1 MVDEKQTNTKT
12 NLIKAKGLL
21 FGTKQLL
28 QNSSDFIL
36 QIQGKDIE
44 KMTKIDYL
52 EVSMNSFTEKSIP
65 TLFVQSQ
72 QAFGT
77 FSMDKTFPDP

>member
-36 QIQGKDIE
+36 QIQGKDI
-44 KMTKIDYL
+44 KNMTKIDYL

-65 TLFVQSQ
+65 TLFVTKSTSVWD
-72 QAFGT
+72 F
-77 FSMDKTFPDP
+77 

>member
-1 MVDEKQTNTKT
+1 MVNEKQTNTKT

-36 QIQGKDIE
+36 QIQGKDKE

-65 TLFVQSQ
+65 TLFVTKSTSVWD
-72 QAFGT
+72 F
-77 FSMDKTFPDP
+77 

>member
-28 QNSSDFIL
+28 QDSSDFIL

-65 TLFVQSQ
+65 TLFVTKSTSVWD
-72 QAFGT
+72 F
-77 FSMDKTFPDP
+77 

>member
-28 QNSSDFIL
+28 QDSSDFIL

-52 EVSMNSFTEKSIP
+52 EVSMDSFTEKSIP
-65 TLFVQSQ
+65 TLFVTKSTSVWD
-72 QAFGT
+72 F
-77 FSMDKTFPDP
+77 

>member
-21 FGTKQLL
+21 FETKQLL

-36 QIQGKDIE
+36 QIQGKDKE

-65 TLFVQSQ
+65 TLFVTKSTSVWD
-72 QAFGT
+72 F
-77 FSMDKTFPDP
+77 

>member
-36 QIQGKDIE
+36 QIQGKDKE

-65 TLFVQSQ
+65 TLFVTKSTSVWD
-72 QAFGT
+72 F
-77 FSMDKTFPDP
+77 

>member
-1 MVDEKQTNTKT
+1 MVDEKQTNTKS

-28 QNSSDFIL
+28 QNSSVFIL

-44 KMTKIDYL
+44 NMTKIDYL

-65 TLFVQSQ
+65 TLFVTKSTSVWD
-72 QAFGT
+72 F
-77 FSMDKTFPDP
+77 

>member
-21 FGTKQLL
+21 FGTKQ
-28 QNSSDFIL
+28 NSSDFIL

-44 KMTKIDYL
+44 NMTKIDYL

-65 TLFVQSQ
+65 TLFVTKSTSVWD
-72 QAFGT
+72 F
-77 FSMDKTFPDP
+77 

>member
-28 QNSSDFIL
+28 QNSSDFTL

-44 KMTKIDYL
+44 NMTKIDYL

-65 TLFVQSQ
+65 TLFVTKSTSVWD
-72 QAFGT
+72 F
-77 FSMDKTFPDP
+77 

>member
-44 KMTKIDYL
+44 NMTKIDYL

-65 TLFVQSQ
+65 TLFLTKSTSVWD
-72 QAFGT
+72 F
-77 FSMDKTFPDP
+77 

>member
-36 QIQGKDIE
+36 QIQGKDKE
-44 KMTKIDYL
+44 KMTKVDYL

-65 TLFVQSQ
+65 TLFVTKSTSVWD
-72 QAFGT
+72 F
-77 FSMDKTFPDP
+77 

>member
-36 QIQGKDIE
+36 QIQGKDRE

-65 TLFVQSQ
+65 TLFVTKSTSVWD
-72 QAFGT
+72 F
-77 FSMDKTFPDP
+77 

>member
-28 QNSSDFIL
+28 QNSSVFIL

-44 KMTKIDYL
+44 NMTKIDYL

-65 TLFVQSQ
+65 TLFVTKSTSVWD
-72 QAFGT
+72 F
-77 FSMDKTFPDP
+77 

>member
-36 QIQGKDIE
+36 QIQGRDKE

-65 TLFVQSQ
+65 TLFVTKSTSVWD
-72 QAFGT
+72 F
-77 FSMDKTFPDP
+77 

>member
-28 QNSSDFIL
+28 QDSSDFIL
-36 QIQGKDIE
+36 QIQGKDKE

-65 TLFVQSQ
+65 TLFVTKSTSVWD
-72 QAFGT
+72 F
-77 FSMDKTFPDP
+77 

>member
-44 KMTKIDYL
+44 NMTKIDYL
-52 EVSMNSFTEKSIP
+52 KVSMNSFTEKSIL
-65 TLFVQSQ
+65 TLFVTKSTSVWD
-72 QAFGT
+72 F
-77 FSMDKTFPDP
+77 

>member
-52 EVSMNSFTEKSIP
+52 EVSMNSFTEKSIL
-65 TLFVQSQ
+65 TLFVTKSTSVWD
-72 QAFGT
+72 F
-77 FSMDKTFPDP
+77 

>member
-65 TLFVQSQ
+65 TLFVTKSTSVWD
-72 QAFGT
+72 F
-77 FSMDKTFPDP
+77 